1 MMLKSKR
8 RQAQGKLTL
17 YLPIVVMSVLALGSW
32 WLARNT
38 PSVNEAAPPSVSR
51 TDPDYLLSQFA
62 IKTFDPSG
70 ALANEVW
77 GSKARHFPHTDIL
90 EIDEAR
96 FRSSRGPR
104 ATVGQAQR
112 AYSNA
117 DGSEVQL
124 VGNAIV
130 VREAGQD
137 AQGRA
142 LPRIEFRG
150 EFLHAFLQ
158 TEVVKSHKPVTV
170 VRGADQ
176 FSGDTMVYNQLD
188 GLVALDG
195 RVRVRLEPRSASDSR

>member
-1 MMLKSKR
+1 MMRHPSL
-8 RQAQGKLTL
+8 RQTLGKLTL
-17 YLPIVVMSVLALGSW
+17 YLPIGVMSVLALGSW

-38 PSVNEAAPPSVSR
+38 PSAPEVLPQAAQR
-51 TDPDYLLSQFA
+51 TEPDYLLTKFS

-90 EIDEAR
+90 EMDEAR
-96 FRSSRGPR
+96 FRSSRGLR
-104 ATVGQAQR
+104 ATVGQANR

-124 VGNAIV
+124 VGNAVV
-130 VREAGQD
+130 VREAGKD
-137 AQGRA
+137 AQGRE
-142 LPRIEFRG
+142 LPRIEFRS

-158 TEVVKSHKPVTV
+158 TEIVKSHKPVTV

-176 FSGDTMVYNQLD
+176 FSGDAMVYNKLD
-188 GLVALDG
+188 GTVSLDG
-195 RVRVRLEPRSASDSR
+195 RVRVRFESKAPGGRP